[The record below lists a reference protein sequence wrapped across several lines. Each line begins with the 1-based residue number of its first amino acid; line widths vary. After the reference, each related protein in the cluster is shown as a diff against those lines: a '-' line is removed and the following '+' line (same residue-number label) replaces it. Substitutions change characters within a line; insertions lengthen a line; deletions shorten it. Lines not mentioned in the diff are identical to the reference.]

1 MATSNLADAQ
11 AIELAAELVQR
22 AVRAGADEAQATT
35 VGFDRFEIDFSE
47 RKVDLLRSTS
57 NETTSLLVI
66 VDGKRG
72 SAGLNGRDPDE
83 IDKAIAAARQAA
95 EAGVADPANRLAD
108 APSLPASRYG
118 SEAPDRDAM
127 IGRVMACTRE
137 LGVRYPLIRTRNSIY
152 SFLAKETHFANSRGV
167 RQQER
172 RGWYLFGAMFS
183 AKDGPRTTS
192 FNYSGAASYGPSE
205 QLLSV
210 GTVRPLIEQTLRSF
224 DARPVPQ
231 KFVGDVILTP
241 DCLFHLVPTLARS
254 LNGYELLSGTSP
266 YKDRKGEAIASPL
279 FSLLN
284 RPRASAFPEG
294 CDFDG
299 FGIPTRDLDIVK
311 DGRLENHLIDFYISH
326 KLGLEQTAGAWNFV
340 VPPGDKSLDE
350 IIAGTRRGI
359 VLSRF
364 SGGNPNSNLDF
375 SGVAKNSFYVED
387 GEIRHAL
394 TETMVSGNL
403 QELLRNIHAVSRE
416 HVNFGDHDYP
426 NVAASGVTISAK

>member
-1 MATSNLADAQ
+1 M
-11 AIELAAELVQR
+11 AIEFAADLVER
-22 AVRAGADEAQATT
+22 ALRAGADDAQVTT
-35 VGFDRFEIDFSE
+35 VGFDRFEIDFNQ
-47 RKVDLLRSTS
+47 RKVDLLRSTT
-57 NETTSLLVI
+57 NETTSIMV
-66 VDGKRG
+66 VAGGKRG
-72 SAGLNGRDPDE
+72 SASLNGRDPDAVE
-83 IDKAIAAARQAA
+83 NALASARSAA
-95 EAGVADPANRLAD
+95 EAGLADPANRVAE
-108 APSLPASRYG
+108 APSQAASRHG
-118 SEAPDRDAM
+118 PEAPDRDAM
-127 IGRVMACTRE
+127 IERVMACTQE
-137 LGVRYPLIRTRNSIY
+137 LNARYPLIRTRNSIY
-152 SFLAKETHFANSRGV
+152 SFFAKETHFANSRGV

-192 FNYSGAASYGPSE
+192 FNYSGVASYAPFGE
-205 QLLSV
+205 LLSV

-224 DARPVPQ
+224 DARPVPE

-241 DCLFHLVPTLARS
+241 DCLFHLVPTVARS

-266 YKDRKGEAIASPL
+266 YKDKKGETIASPL

-284 RPRASAFPEG
+284 RPRNAAFPEG
-294 CDFDG
+294 SDFDG
-299 FGIPTRDLDIVK
+299 FGIPTSDADIVRN
-311 DGRLENHLIDFYISH
+311 GRLENHLVDFYISH
-326 KLGLEQTAGAWNFV
+326 KLGMKQTAGVWNFV

-350 IIAGTRRGI
+350 IIAGTERGI

-387 GEIRHAL
+387 GKIRHAL
-394 TETMVSGNL
+394 TETMVNGNL

-426 NVAASGVTISAK
+426 NVAASGVTISVK

>member
-1 MATSNLADAQ
+1 MKSFADMPAIEFAQQLVDRALSVGAGDAQ
-11 AIELAAELVQR
+11 V
-22 AVRAGADEAQATT
+22 TT
-35 VGFDRFEIDFSE
+35 VTFDRFEIDFNQ

-57 NETTSLLVI
+57 NETTTALLF

-72 SAGLNGRDPDE
+72 SASLNGRDQTE
-83 IDKAIAAARQAA
+83 IESALASARGAA
-95 EAGVADPANRLAD
+95 EASASDPANRVAE

-118 SEAPDRDAM
+118 PEAPDRDAM
-127 IGRVMACTRE
+127 IERVMDYTRE
-137 LGVRYPLIRTRNSIY
+137 LGARYPLIRTRNSIY
-152 SFLAKETHFANSRGV
+152 TFLAKETHFANSRGV

-183 AKDGPRTTS
+183 AKDGARATS
-192 FNYSGAASYGPSE
+192 FNFSGAASYAPFE

-241 DCLFHLVPTLARS
+241 DCLFHLLPTLARA
-254 LNGYELLSGTSP
+254 LGGYELLSGTSP
-266 YKDRKGEAIASPL
+266 YKDKRGEQIASPL

-284 RPRASAFPEG
+284 RPRAAAFPEG
-294 CDFDG
+294 ADFDG
-299 FGIPTRDLDIVK
+299 FGIPTADADIVHE
-311 DGRLENHLIDFYISH
+311 GRLNDFLVDFYIAN
-326 KLGLEQTAGAWNFV
+326 KLGLPQTAGVWNFV
-340 VPPGDKSLDE
+340 VPPGDKSIDD
-350 IIAGTRRGI
+350 IIAGTERGI
-359 VLSRF
+359 ILSRF

-387 GEIRHAL
+387 GKIQHAL
-394 TETMVSGNL
+394 IETMVSGNL
-403 QELLRNIHAVSRE
+403 QELFRNIHAVSRE

-426 NVAASGVTISAK
+426 NIAASGVTISPK